1 MKCEKFEN
9 LSEWELCCIRQQLK
23 SKSNKSIKSLTL
35 KYTRWRV
42 YVFLNFIVTQQKRT
56 VESKHIASNA
66 IIAGKLITSHYTYV
80 NNHRMINCVN
90 LKISKGLH
98 Y

>member
-1 MKCEKFEN
+1 MA
-9 LSEWELCCIRQQLK
+9 SIRFFKLYCYSTK
-23 SKSNKSIKSLTL
+23 
-35 KYTRWRV
+35 
-42 YVFLNFIVTQQKRT
+42 KRT